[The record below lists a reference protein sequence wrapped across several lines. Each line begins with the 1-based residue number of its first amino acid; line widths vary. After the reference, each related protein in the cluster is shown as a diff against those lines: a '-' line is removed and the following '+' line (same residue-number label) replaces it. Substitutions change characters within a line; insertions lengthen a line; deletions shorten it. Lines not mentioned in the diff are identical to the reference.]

1 MTACR
6 KAYEDEFETLARQ
19 FEELKTEVDEQR
31 VREEK
36 LRKKIFEQELLI
48 TNLNNLVE
56 ASGHD
61 LLTGD
66 KERQMEEP
74 IDGND

>member
-1 MTACR
+1 M
-6 KAYEDEFETLARQ
+6 
-19 FEELKTEVDEQR
+19 
-31 VREEK
+31 
-36 LRKKIFEQELLI
+36 RKKIFEQEQLI

-61 LLTGD
+61 LLMGD
-66 KERQMEEP
+66 HERHMEDP